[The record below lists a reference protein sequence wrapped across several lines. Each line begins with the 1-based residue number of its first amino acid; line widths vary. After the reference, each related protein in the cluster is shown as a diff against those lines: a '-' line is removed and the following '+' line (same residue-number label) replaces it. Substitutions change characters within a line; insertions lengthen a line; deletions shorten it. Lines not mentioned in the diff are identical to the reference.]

1 MAKRTGKTE
10 NLIPVT
16 KRTKEEARVISRNG
30 GIKSGEVR
38 KEKKLM
44 SQILAD
50 YLQKQHEVVVRDEDG
65 AVIDREKVSA
75 EELINRTITAVMARG
90 DSASASM
97 IKTLGELTE
106 GSKVDVSGGI
116 SISVNRETVGG
127 KVKELGTVKRQS
139 KD

>member
-1 MAKRTGKTE
+1 MAKRIGKPE
-10 NLIPVT
+10 NLTPFNQMTVDEQRKIQA
-16 KRTKEEARVISRNG
+16 KG
-30 GIKSGEVR
+30 GKKSVEVR

-90 DSASASM
+90 DGASSSM
-97 IKTLGELTE
+97 IKVLAEITE
-106 GSKVDVSGGI
+106 GKNVNLTGGVTI
-116 SISVNRETVGG
+116 LATPTDE
-127 KVKELGTVKRQS
+127 KL
-139 KD
+139 

>member
-16 KRTKEEARVISRNG
+16 KRTKDEAREISRNG

-90 DSASASM
+90 DGASSSM
-97 IKTLGELTE
+97 IKVLAEITE
-106 GSKVDVSGGI
+106 GKNVNLTGGVTI
-116 SISVNRETVGG
+116 LATPTDE
-127 KVKELGTVKRQS
+127 KL
-139 KD
+139 

>member
-16 KRTKEEARVISRNG
+16 KRTKDEARAISRNG

-50 YLQKQHEVVVRDEDG
+50 YLQKEHNVVLYDIDGHE
-65 AVIDREKVSA
+65 INREKVTA
-75 EELINRTITAVMARG
+75 EELINRTITAVMNRG

-97 IKTLGELTE
+97 IKTLSEVTE
-106 GSKVDVSGGI
+106 GKNVNLTGGVTI
-116 SISVNRETVGG
+116 LATPTDE
-127 KVKELGTVKRQS
+127 KL
-139 KD
+139 